1 MTSLPTVP
9 AKHADFLSYVRSHP
23 NTSIEELVN
32 PYNAYDAVA
41 RKLFAQEPSHSIV
54 KDNHANIVPIYNNT
68 GATDIQV
75 RARDLASETPET
87 KEQYILPLADNIRRP
102 NGSSALVPTLSEFEE
117 NFAIFTEN
125 SLSELDWNNVVA
137 AGSAV
142 VTSALPVPEQYRG
155 SKRGRREYYHDKFA
169 PASDVD
175 LFLYGLSEEEAIEK
189 IKHIETSIRN
199 SILYETTT
207 IRTKNTVTI
216 ASQYPTRH
224 VQIVLRIYKSIAEI
238 LTGFDVDCSC
248 AAYDGKQVFASPRAI
263 ASYITQVNR
272 IDLSRRSPSYEN
284 RLSKYSHRGF
294 EVFWP
299 QLDRSKVDPTI
310 FERSFARTEGLA
322 RLLVL
327 EKLPKTTDRDQYLEK
342 RRHERGRPPLSLY
355 LQRRQGRELKGNVKD
370 DWEDEVPEWQE
381 EDQVSSYHTFTIPYG
396 RRFNAKN
403 IEKLLYTKDLLLN
416 AQWNLP
422 KDRTVNLHR
431 HPAFF
436 GDAEH
441 VIGDCCG
448 CCPVPTTDEEIEVAA
463 EEGKIYISGDL
474 TFIKDDPGRQEI
486 GSFNPI
492 TETDWTEMA
501 YIGHTE
507 RLCQA
512 IVSGDLEAVN
522 GFLSDES
529 SNPDRRDYTGRTPLQ
544 LACMCSTPEVV
555 QCLVDKGARLIARM
569 ADGKTALH
577 LAASRGSVEIIR
589 ILLTKS
595 NENEEEEAKKQET
608 RTKSKKRKANA
619 LDSTGD
625 EEDVEMRDA
634 DDASRTSASFIKVD
648 ADGEEEATESTF
660 DPTEENELDP
670 DIYDINT
677 AAWDS
682 LATPLHLAILSGHT
696 EVVKELVS
704 SFGADVLMPVKIFN
718 GYNRTPE
725 AAVLNLVLVLSLPL
739 NKAREM
745 SQALL
750 QLGASPAQADLSKC
764 TPLHYIAQSDY
775 VELFEL
781 YMEHDGP
788 ALQRSINHLA
798 MNNRG
803 WETAFYSAFMN
814 AIAAKNAP
822 AAKKLLD
829 MGSNA
834 KIEFSDWMNTLKS
847 HMSGYLLENATKQ
860 LKDGVLQPIYY
871 AVENELPLIALELL
885 RRGAHHDSSAK
896 DAYSNNGQ
904 TVLDQVRGNIKTMKS
919 YLKAQI
925 EHSEGANYASY
936 PPRTSPILFVKT
948 DEEYIADTPPD
959 SYTRYLT
966 KVQLKR
972 AHDENKARE
981 PKVTK
986 PKPEVPGRKE
996 QTEVVKKLIQE
1007 YEILETELLA
1017 RNAKTWL
1024 ELYPPSHLPIQH
1036 ASQQQQPEEE
1046 RVNYFRTTF
1055 NFKIPVP
1062 TAMLREGYR
1071 QLFDAAWRGDTQTI
1085 KALTLAKWGP
1095 SQNELPLEI
1104 AVTANSGIS
1113 CLSIAIT
1120 QGHFSVAEA
1129 IIEILHAQYKRKEPR
1144 GQTRFELDSDADS
1157 NDGDDGD
1164 DLNITSHIVD
1174 DQFTHENIGEV
1185 KTMVESD
1192 VSPLAAL
1199 SASCNTAALLEGP
1212 GSELEF
1218 GEFQNYGWNSYNLK
1232 INTLLEYAVF
1242 KNDIAMVEFLLKLQ
1256 QKCSK
1261 NHPNGEVPF
1270 SVGRRPFQLAMALG
1284 HIECL
1289 VRLIQSGAA
1298 GLPIS
1303 WLSEK
1308 YGSKP
1313 QEEHLYYP
1321 GLSIRGK
1328 KRKDWA
1334 TAGQTPAPSAQGERP
1349 PLLLAAAQGNLTA
1362 TEWFL
1367 GTAPARHYM
1376 EYINSHL
1383 DDKDIQRLAESK
1395 LGIEGTVLNWLQTRN
1410 NLVLHCAVMARPC
1423 EESERLVQYLVN
1435 HHPECLEARSASGH
1449 TPLSLAFARGDV
1461 NYARIL
1467 IKGGANQT
1475 VRDPQGRNLLH
1486 FIFVTDNGGVCVEVE
1501 VARPLVY
1508 LIDKKLIPSML
1519 LQRAGDESMT
1529 PLASWLHHN
1538 AQWDQKHGSRAGLTP
1553 SKVLELLLDL
1563 GASDNQ
1569 KQLELLSGSGN
1580 NPVHDTVKKECPGAL
1595 KRILDRRPDL
1605 LYRENATGNTPLDRV
1620 VDLWINENTRHA
1632 PQRAFDRTGRHQGSE
1647 WNNTMNRATWEF
1659 LDSYDSRTDVQIMYQ
1674 ICQDRAQSQ
1683 PGKRKLVGLFEANEV
1698 AKRLASTKGGSNGSY
1713 RRRRHRHRRTWNNDT
1728 EHDDIDE
1735 VDTWGHRNW

>member
-1 MTSLPTVP
+1 MTSLPTIP
-9 AKHADFLSYVRSHP
+9 AKHADFLSHVRSHP
-23 NTSIEELVN
+23 DTPIEELLN
-32 PYNAYDAVA
+32 PYNAYDAIA
-41 RKLFAQEPSHSIV
+41 RKIFAQEPSHSMV
-54 KDNHANIVPIYNNT
+54 KDNHANIVPIYNTT
-68 GATDIQV
+68 GTTNIQV

-87 KEQYILPLADNIRRP
+87 KEQYILPLAGNIRRP
-102 NGSSALVPTLSEFEE
+102 DGSSAVVPTLSEFEE

-125 SLSELDWNNVVA
+125 SLSELDWSNIVA

-248 AAYDGKQVFASPRAI
+248 AAYDGKQVYASPRAI
-263 ASYITQVNR
+263 ASYITQINR

-327 EKLPKTTDRDQYLEK
+327 EKLPKTTDREQYLEK

-370 DWEDEVPEWQE
+370 DWEDEYYITPSFLYFVT
-381 EDQVSSYHTFTIPYG
+381 YHSGQTIPYG

-448 CCPVPTTDEEIEVAA
+448 CCPVPTTDEEFEVAA
-463 EEGKIYISGDL
+463 EEGNIYISGDL

-512 IVSGDLEAVN
+512 IVSSDLEAVK
-522 GFLSDES
+522 GFLSDEN

-544 LACMCSTPEVV
+544 LACMSSNPEIV

-577 LAASRGSVEIIR
+577 LAAFRGSVEIIR

-595 NENEEEEAKKQET
+595 NENEEEEAKKQEL
-608 RTKSKKRKANA
+608 RTKCKKRKANT
-619 LDSTGD
+619 LESTGD
-625 EEDVEMRDA
+625 EEDIEMRDA
-634 DDASRTSASFIKVD
+634 DDASRTSASFIKIGE
-648 ADGEEEATESTF
+648 DGEEEATGPTF
-660 DPTEENELDP
+660 DTIEENELDP

-677 AAWDS
+677 TAWDS

-704 SFGADVLMPVKIFN
+704 SFGADVLMPVKIVN
-718 GYNRTPE
+718 EYNRSPE

-739 NKAREM
+739 QKAREM

-750 QLGASPAQADLSKC
+750 QLGASPAQADLSHC

-775 VELFEL
+775 IELFDL

-788 ALQRSINHLA
+788 AMQRSINHLA
-798 MNNRG
+798 MKNRG
-803 WETAFYSAFMN
+803 WNTAFYSALMSS
-814 AIAAKNAP
+814 IAAKNAP
-822 AAKKLLD
+822 AANKLLD
-829 MGSNA
+829 MGANS
-834 KIEFSDWMNTLKS
+834 KIEFIDWMSTLKS
-847 HMSGYLLENATKQ
+847 QMSGFMLENTTKQ
-860 LKDGVLQPIYY
+860 LQDGVLQPIYY
-871 AVENELPLIALELL
+871 AAENGLPLIAIELL
-885 RRGAHHDSSAK
+885 RRGADHDSSAK
-896 DAYSNNGQ
+896 DSYNTNGQ
-904 TVLDQVRGNIKTMKS
+904 TVLDQVRGN
-919 YLKAQI
+919 LKNMRSHLDGLV
-925 EHSEGANYASY
+925 EHSGGASCACH
-936 PPRTSPILFVKT
+936 PPRRSPILFVKS
-948 DEEYIADTPPD
+948 DEEYIAGTPPD
-959 SYTRYLT
+959 SYTRYIT

-972 AHDENKARE
+972 AHDENKARQPKIKE
-981 PKVTK
+981 PE
-986 PKPEVPGRKE
+986 PEEPGQKE
-996 QTEVVKKLIQE
+996 KTEVIKRLIQE
-1007 YEILETELLA
+1007 YELLETELLA
-1017 RNAKTWL
+1017 RNAKTWQQL
-1024 ELYPPSHLPIQH
+1024 HPPSHPLIQQVNH
-1036 ASQQQQPEEE
+1036 QQQPKEE
-1046 RVNYFRTTF
+1046 RVNYFKTTF
-1055 NFKIPVP
+1055 NFKMPVL
-1062 TAMLREGYR
+1062 TGVVREGYR

-1095 SQNELPLEI
+1095 LQNELPLEI

-1174 DQFTHENIGEV
+1174 DQFTHENIGEIR
-1185 KTMVESD
+1185 TMVESD
-1192 VSPLAAL
+1192 VTPLAAL
-1199 SASCNTAALLEGP
+1199 CASCNASAFLEGP
-1212 GSELEF
+1212 ASELEF
-1218 GEFQNYGWNSYNLK
+1218 GEFQNAGWNSYNLK
-1232 INTLLEYAVF
+1232 VNTLLEYAVF
-1242 KNDIAMVEFLLKLQ
+1242 KNDTTLVESILRLQ
-1256 QKCSK
+1256 QQCSK

-1270 SVGRRPFQLAMALG
+1270 SISRRPFQLAMALG

-1289 VRLIQSGAA
+1289 VKMIQSGAA
-1298 GLPIS
+1298 GLPIP

-1308 YGSKP
+1308 HGAKP

-1334 TAGQTPAPSAQGERP
+1334 TAGQSPAPSAQGERP

-1376 EYINSHL
+1376 EYINAHL
-1383 DDKDIQRLAESK
+1383 DDKDIQRLGESK
-1395 LGIEGTVLNWLQTRN
+1395 LGLEGTVLNWLQTRN

-1449 TPLSLAFARGDV
+1449 TPLSLTFARGDV

-1467 IKGGANQT
+1467 INGGANQT

-1486 FIFVTDNGGVCVEVE
+1486 FIFVTDTGGVCIKAEE
-1501 VARPLVY
+1501 ARPL
-1508 LIDKKLIPSML
+1508 IDLLDKNLIPSML

-1538 AQWDQKHGSRAGLTP
+1538 AQWDKKR
-1553 SKVLELLLDL
+1553 SKVFQLLLDL
-1563 GASDNQ
+1563 GASSNQ

-1580 NPVHDTVKKECPGAL
+1580 SPVHDTVKKQCPGAL
-1595 KRILDRRPDL
+1595 RLILDSRPDL
-1605 LYRENATGNTPLDRV
+1605 LYRENATGNTPIDRI
-1620 VDLWINENTRHA
+1620 VDLWINQNTRQA
-1632 PQRAFDRTGRHQGSE
+1632 PKRAFDGNSGNYGNT
-1647 WNNTMNRATWEF
+1647 WNNTINRPPREF
-1659 LDSYDSRTDVQIMYQ
+1659 LESYDSRTDVDIMYK
-1674 ICQDRAQSQ
+1674 ICQDQAQSQ
-1683 PGKRKLVGLFEANEV
+1683 PGKRKLVSLFEANEV
-1698 AKRLASTKGGSNGSY
+1698 AKRLATTKCGSRGTYY
-1713 RRRRHRHRRTWNNDT
+1713 RRRRRHHWGNDA
-1728 EHDDIDE
+1728 EYDNIDE
-1735 VDTWGHRNW
+1735 VDTWGNRIW